1 MEETVKNTED
11 LILEWNLPVSNG
23 RFGSKTETYVANL
36 SKKEISKILDKK
48 TDVISWDK
56 NYIEIN
62 IRVNLEI
69 EKLEQSVSRM
79 KNTILECMRF
89 NSLHGIE
96 KLQEQLF
103 KNETKLKNLKKYAAE
118 NPSNV

>member
-11 LILEWNLPVSNG
+11 LILEWNTPVANG
-23 RFGSKTETYVANL
+23 RFGSKVETYSVNL
-36 SKKEISKILDKK
+36 SKKEISKIFDKK
-48 TDVISWDK
+48 TDAVNWDK
-56 NYIEIN
+56 NYVEIN

-96 KLQEQLF
+96 KLQEQVF
-103 KNETKLKNLKKYAAE
+103 KNEIKLKKLKNYAAE
-118 NPSNV
+118 NPSAA